1 MTATLPDLVGR
12 YAESLEQHLA
22 GPGEPQLSRAYDFG
36 RGALNAGLGALDVA
50 ALHHSALAGVLF
62 GRGGAAQGQLAR
74 ASEFLCESLAPFDMA
89 LRGYQDSNAQLA
101 AGNRALEQANAALR
115 EARARL
121 EREAEERHRT
131 EQALQESQKLQAI
144 GQLAGGI
151 AHDFNNLITVILGKI
166 EVAGRYAAVDPGLER
181 VLSSIRQAAERGAK
195 VTNQLLAFSRRQL
208 LQPAVL
214 ELSERLHGLVS
225 LLTGSLRRD
234 IVIDQAIPAD
244 LWPVEIDPTQLELAL
259 VNLALNAR
267 DAMPNGGTLRIG
279 AANRRVRDKRLD
291 LDGAY
296 VVLQMEDDGE
306 GIPPEILPRV
316 VEPFFTTKGAGR
328 GLGLSQVHGF
338 VHQSAGAMDIEST
351 PGQGTVVRL
360 YLPAQPVMTDAAG
373 GRSGET
379 TASAGPT
386 VLVVDDE
393 EAVAEVAAEL
403 LMQAG
408 YQARVAHRGQAAL
421 EMLQRGEK
429 VDIVFS
435 DIVMPDGLNGFEL
448 AAQLRKL
455 APHIPVLLTT
465 GYIDVLMRRD
475 AGDLAILKKPYRGDD
490 LCNSVESLL
499 HSRRAGTRPD
509 PRAS

>member
-1 MTATLPDLVGR
+1 MTAALPELVGR
-12 YAESLEQHLA
+12 YAEALAQHLA
-22 GPGEPQLSRAYDFG
+22 APGEKQLSGAYEFG
-36 RGALNAGLGALDVA
+36 RGALNAGLGPLDLA
-50 ALHHSALAGVLF
+50 ALHHAALADALF
-62 GRGGAAQGQLAR
+62 GRDGSAHGQLAR
-74 ASEFLCESLAPFDMA
+74 ASEFLCESLAPFEMA
-89 LRGYQDSNAQLA
+89 LRGYQETNAHLA
-101 AGNRALEQANAALR
+101 ASNAALR
-115 EARARL
+115 DAQARL
-121 EREAEERHRT
+121 EQEAAERHRT
-131 EQALQESQKLQAI
+131 EQALQEAQKLQAI

-166 EVAGRYAAVDPGLER
+166 EVAGRYAAADPGLER
-181 VLSSIRQAAERGAK
+181 VLSAIRQAAERGAK
-195 VTNQLLAFSRRQL
+195 VTSQLLAFSRRQL

-225 LLTGSLRRD
+225 LLAGSLRRD

-279 AANRRVRDKRLD
+279 AANRRVRDKRLG

-306 GIPPEILPRV
+306 GIPPEILPRII
-316 VEPFFTTKGAGR
+316 EPFFTTKGAGR

-360 YLPAQPVMTDAAG
+360 YLPARPAAIDSAAD
-373 GRSGET
+373 GRRESARP
-379 TASAGPT
+379 ASPT

-393 EAVAEVAAEL
+393 ETVAEVAAEL
-403 LMQAG
+403 LTQAG

-421 EMLQRGEK
+421 EILQRGEK
-429 VDIVFS
+429 VDLVFS
-435 DIVMPDGLNGFEL
+435 DIVMPDGMNGFEL

-455 APHIPVLLTT
+455 APHIPVLLTS

-490 LCNSVESLL
+490 LYNSVESLL
-499 HSRRAGTRPD
+499 HARRAMRPES
-509 PRAS
+509 RA